1 MPETMLTFCK
11 YAGAFAILC
20 GALSKSLLAKNREEE
35 LAARTV
41 HFDSRSPEFDRL
53 VGRKP
58 SYEYLATGR
67 ADLLGAHEGA
77 VFLEHGSQDSSPIL
91 SRSPCLIFTTKPHK
105 DKTGAEIAQVK
116 RLIIDGPRKGDLQT
130 LFTSEN
136 LVNGATL
143 GYDGRLYFC
152 FQGGLEATAASGI
165 YSVDPHNCSDKRSVT
180 DSWIEE
186 DGYGPTL
193 NYNSPND
200 VVARPDGS
208 VWFTDPSYAS
218 AQGLTKKASLGEW
231 VWRWDA
237 KSKTSAVV
245 ADGFTRPN
253 GLVFSPDGKTAYV
266 TDTGYDL
273 GYGGPKDPAGPRSV
287 YAFDVIKDR
296 FLANRRLI
304 YVADR
309 GIPDGIKVDA
319 QGNIYT
325 GCADGVHVLSGDGV
339 LLGKITPSGENPAAN
354 LAFGKGKWRSKLYI
368 LDETSVIAVDLPGT
382 RGAPVGTE
390 RKSPGPVCKKSE

>member
-1 MPETMLTFCK
+1 M
-11 YAGAFAILC
+11 
-20 GALSKSLLAKNREEE
+20 
-35 LAARTV
+35 
-41 HFDSRSPEFDRL
+41 
-53 VGRKP
+53 
-58 SYEYLATGR
+58 
-67 ADLLGAHEGA
+67 
-77 VFLEHGSQDSSPIL
+77 
-91 SRSPCLIFTTKPHK
+91 
-105 DKTGAEIAQVK
+105 
-116 RLIIDGPRKGDLQT
+116 
-130 LFTSEN
+130 
-136 LVNGATL
+136 
-143 GYDGRLYFC
+143 
-152 FQGGLEATAASGI
+152 
-165 YSVDPHNCSDKRSVT
+165 DPHNCSDKRSVT

-237 KSKTSAVV
+237 ESKTSAVV

-304 YVADR
+304 YVPSSTSNHDPNPDPISLTLTLILTIPNLVPLSLPYPKVADR